1 MIPYAKSGV
10 AGSAAVLICTN
21 RPRVGFAGVGGTD
34 LRATPSF
41 ALVGAVGTMGGS
53 LDSSGRVCFDV
64 EVEGT
69 AVWGLDVDMTV
80 V

>member
-21 RPRVGFAGVGGTD
+21 RPRVGFAGVGGTV
-34 LRATPSF
+34 LREIASF
-41 ALVGAVGTMGGS
+41 ALVGAAGIMGGS

-80 V
+80 E